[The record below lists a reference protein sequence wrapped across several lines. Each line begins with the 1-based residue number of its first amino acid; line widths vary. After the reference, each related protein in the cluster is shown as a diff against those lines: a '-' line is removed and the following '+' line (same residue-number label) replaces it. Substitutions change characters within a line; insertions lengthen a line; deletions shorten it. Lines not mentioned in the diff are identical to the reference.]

1 MNSKSKRLDKRVRVQ
16 WKEGEKISSN
26 IQKQQVLAKK
36 KLGYRDICILEDCGS
51 MTAADYVD
59 EFRRWYYKEFNDGTR
74 VIPTALYLE
83 CFARKHGIDED
94 RINRYAEIEKADGLA
109 HQSASNK

>member
-1 MNSKSKRLDKRVRVQ
+1 MQRKKVIRISTNI
-16 WKEGEKISSN
+16 EK
-26 IQKQQVLAKK
+26 QRVLAKK

-59 EFRRWYYKEFNDGTR
+59 EFKLLYYKEFQESTR

-83 CFARKHGIDED
+83 YFARKHGIDED
-94 RINRYAEIEKADGLA
+94 RINRYAEIEKADGLT
-109 HQSASNK
+109 HQSASNE